1 MIISISVRTQFQHV
15 FPTCSYRKALECN
28 STHML
33 TLPYPPQHTHTHT
46 RTRGCTCAMTSWDQM
61 SEAVVMLRVLAISD
75 SEGRSR
81 VGPNTVARLCRD
93 ILLMGSFSATLQQQ
107 QQQQQQPLRT
117 QREARPDR
125 GNTTP
130 WTWFHYPLDVSV

>member
-46 RTRGCTCAMTSWDQM
+46 HTRLYLCHD
-61 SEAVVMLRVLAISD
+61 V
-75 SEGRSR
+75 
-81 VGPNTVARLCRD
+81 VGPDVGGGGDAQGLGDLGLGGPEQGGAEHGGQVVQGHLVDRL
-93 ILLMGSFSATLQQQ
+93 LLCHPTAAAAAAAAAT
-107 QQQQQQPLRT
+107 
-117 QREARPDR
+117 
-125 GNTTP
+125 TT
-130 WTWFHYPLDVSV
+130 